1 MTATSN
7 IPQRIIQTAK
17 NRELP
22 LLARAAA
29 TNLKLLHPDWDYL
42 FFDDEDI
49 RRFIAQEFPQY
60 QPVFDAFPCPIQRID
75 FFRYLAV
82 FRLGGFYFDLDVFLS
97 ESVAGLLN
105 HACVFPFEEL
115 TLSRFL
121 RRQYGMDWEIGNY
134 AFGAAPEHPF
144 LATVIENCVRSQK
157 DPAWLQP
164 MMAGIPRLF
173 RSEFY
178 VLNTTGPGL
187 VTRTLVE
194 NPDSARNVTVLF
206 PADVCDAGTSH
217 QFGHYGVH
225 LMEASWRGRGSFL
238 WCKLA
243 LAWEM
248 RTRRRMLAES
258 RTLGPTR
265 IWPAA
270 AGGGDGISKRENGRG
285 MTGDREAMR

>member
-1 MTATSN
+1 MSAAAN

-17 NRELP
+17 SRDLP

-29 TNLKLLHPDWDYL
+29 VNLKLLHPDWEYL

-49 RRFIAQEFPQY
+49 RRFVAREFPQY
-60 QPVFDAFPCPIQRID
+60 QAVFNAFPRPIQHID

-97 ESVAGLLN
+97 ESAAGLLK
-105 HACVFPFEEL
+105 HTCVFPFEEL

-134 AFGAAPEHPF
+134 AFGAAPGHPF
-144 LATVIENCVRSQK
+144 LAEVIENCVRAQK

-164 MMAGIPRLF
+164 MMADIPRPF

-178 VLNTTGPGL
+178 VLNSTGPGL
-187 VTRTLVE
+187 VTRTMVE
-194 NPDSARNVTVLF
+194 NSASAKDVTVLF
-206 PADVCDAGTSH
+206 PADVCDARTSH
-217 QFGHYGVH
+217 QFGSYGVH
-225 LMEASWRGRGSFL
+225 LMEASWRERGRWL
-238 WCKLA
+238 WRKLA
-243 LAWEM
+243 LAWEV

-258 RTLGPTR
+258 QRLGPTR
-265 IWPAA
+265 VWPAA
-270 AGGGDGISKRENGRG
+270 AGA
-285 MTGDREAMR
+285 AMEYRSLKTKEE